1 MHIYI
6 IKIVNHSYIRT
17 CAIKKSRTKSYNKH
31 SISFIVLVSHVKSYR
46 RQERQYKGIVM
57 VCQNKPFLHQ
67 YHLLLFT
74 FDFRNVQKERI
85 KHKNHDKFRT
95 QKLPVPSYLKTES
108 YFSNIF
114 VQKSVISQGVLI
126 LMQKWVESLL
136 GAASF
141 GVCLPLF
148 NGLTEIS

>member
-1 MHIYI
+1 MPLSYKYNFNFPILLILKISNNKTTPKKCIYI

-67 YHLLLFT
+67 YHLILEMY
-74 FDFRNVQKERI
+74 RKNVLSI
-85 KHKNHDKFRT
+85 KIMINSVHKSCLSRLISKLNH
-95 QKLPVPSYLKTES
+95 
-108 YFSNIF
+108 IF
-114 VQKSVISQGVLI
+114 QIFLYKS
-126 LMQKWVESLL
+126 
-136 GAASF
+136 
-141 GVCLPLF
+141 P
-148 NGLTEIS
+148 